1 MNCHCQLSDAGHCVE
16 KVPIFNSLSGEEL
29 EEIAAITTAKSY
41 DKGEMIYLAGD
52 PGDKL
57 FVIHSGQ
64 AKIAR
69 LSPTG
74 REQVIRILEPGQF
87 MGELSLFNSVP
98 RADYAGAVKAS
109 TLCMIEGDKL
119 KELMA
124 AYPSIAFKIMEELS
138 RRLQRAEQLIENI
151 NLHSVEQ
158 RLAQVLLHMSEGK
171 REVLLNMSKG
181 DFASQL
187 GMSQETLS
195 RKLSSFQEEQLIKLI
210 GHRKIIILDPE
221 RLAEF
226 MADPSSN

>member
-1 MNCHCQLSDAGHCVE
+1 MNCHCNESDAGHCVE
-16 KVPIFNSLSGEEL
+16 KVPIFSSLSGEEL
-29 EEIAAITTAKSY
+29 REIAAITTAKSY
-41 DKGEMIYLAGD
+41 GKGEMIYLAGD

-57 FVIHSGQ
+57 LVIHSGQ

-87 MGELSLFNSVP
+87 MGELSLFNSLP
-98 RADYAGAVKAS
+98 RADYAEAVKAS
-109 TLCMIEGDKL
+109 TLCMIEGSKL

-138 RRLQRAEQLIENI
+138 RRLQRAEQLIEDI

-158 RLAQVLLHMSEGK
+158 RLAQALLQMSEGK
-171 REVLLNMSKG
+171 HEILLNMTKG

-195 RKLSSFQEEQLIKLI
+195 RKLSSFQEEQLIKLA
-210 GHRKIIILDPE
+210 GHRKIVILDPE
-221 RLAEF
+221 RLAES
-226 MADPSSN
+226 MADLSSK